1 MLIFF
6 TTRSILTCRLLDT
19 CFILLVIIVC
29 SKCCVH
35 VLIIIILLFLAF
47 FSPSLDLITSA
58 AICHLC
64 HFHHISSCLLLFL
77 LPCLCMCVSI
87 FVVPFFYLFLL
98 NNEHISYPFRYLF
111 LFFLCRPFHILP
123 DFYTLKIAV
132 FLNFTLYLLY
142 LKCSIITLFCS
153 THHHHGFLYR

>member
-1 MLIFF
+1 MLCSCFNNYYIIIFSIFF
-6 TTRSILTCRLLDT
+6 SISGSHHIC
-19 CFILLVIIVC
+19 
-29 SKCCVH
+29 
-35 VLIIIILLFLAF
+35 
-47 FSPSLDLITSA
+47 
-58 AICHLC
+58 CHLPSVP
-64 HFHHISSCLLLFL
+64 FPSYIIMPPPFL